1 MEKCDSYP
9 EFGIIRQAFEPGR
22 EANAEESVG
31 SEFIRTG
38 LLNQIKKGDKVLIT
52 AGSRG
57 ISCMIDVLRGCVKEV
72 RKAGGVPLL
81 FPAMGSHG
89 RGEAELQVEVLAHL
103 GITEDSIGAPVYSDM
118 ETVRVGTVLDDVP
131 LYVDRVV
138 AEADHILIVNRVKV
152 HTEYIGETES
162 GLLKMA
168 VVGLGRHAGAEI
180 MHKLAVNITYYKA
193 IQEISKGLFK
203 NLNILAGVAIIEDHT
218 NRLAKLEV
226 VPASEVFEREPEL
239 LEESK
244 KYRSK
249 LPVEDLDILL
259 VDEIG
264 KDISG
269 AGMDTKVI
277 GRIMNIYEEECT
289 TPRITRIVVRDLTER
304 TAGNATGIGLA
315 DYTTQR
321 AYEKIDF
328 KAVNTNCITA
338 VAPEKA
344 RIPMV
349 LSSDREALQA
359 AFDTIGLWS
368 PETVK
373 VAWISNTLSMELM
386 AVSGALAKEMKNRD
400 DIEVYDGA
408 FDLPFDEEGNLPGI
422 SDIITKRKHDRQ

>member
-1 MEKCDSYP
+1 MS
-9 EFGIIRQAFEPGR
+9 
-22 EANAEESVG
+22 
-31 SEFIRTG
+31 
-38 LLNQIKKGDKVLIT
+38 
-52 AGSRG
+52 
-57 ISCMIDVLRGCVKEV
+57 
-72 RKAGGVPLL
+72 
-81 FPAMGSHG
+81 
-89 RGEAELQVEVLAHL
+89 
-103 GITEDSIGAPVYSDM
+103 
-118 ETVRVGTVLDDVP
+118 P

-349 LSSDREALQA
+349 LSSDRDALQA

-408 FDLPFDEEGNLPGI
+408 FDLPFDEKGNLPGI
-422 SDIITKRKHDRQ
+422 SDIIKKRNLDRQ